1 MHSAT
6 TYPFVSVVMPCG
18 DESDF
23 IKKSLGSLIA
33 TEYPKEIL
41 EIIIVVDKYSNDGTK
56 EILKE
61 IASSNTVV
69 KILENEK
76 RAVPFAMNIGIG
88 EARGDIIVRVD
99 SHGEYPSDYIEK
111 CVEYLEKTGAW
122 CVGGP
127 FYNKPAENT
136 FMAKAICAVLSSPF
150 MVADSKFRT
159 KKEAMYVETVP
170 FGAFKREVFDK
181 IGLYDER
188 FIRHQDYELCK
199 RIIKFGGK
207 IFMTPDIVNNYY
219 PRSTLSSLLH
229 KARYYGLWDTF
240 SLKMKS
246 YTFAWRH
253 FVPAPFFLGT
263 LLCLALAVVGIF
275 KYSLLTVIGLVPIM
289 VYLAIGF
296 IFSIGICKKNKLNL
310 FAALVLPFICFLYHF
325 NFGYGLVK
333 GWVLV
338 ATGLW
343 EKYTNEQS

>member
-99 SHGEYPSDYIEK
+99 AHGEYPSDYIEK

-150 MVADSKFRT
+150 MLGSAHIPDFAPPTGTPS
-159 KKEAMYVETVP
+159 EQNLYVMALARPAISSVVMSGSILMPPPAPLPNVVQSIT
-170 FGAFKREVFDK
+170 
-181 IGLYDER
+181 
-188 FIRHQDYELCK
+188 
-199 RIIKFGGK
+199 
-207 IFMTPDIVNNYY
+207 MTP
-219 PRSTLSSLLH
+219 
-229 KARYYGLWDTF
+229 
-240 SLKMKS
+240 
-246 YTFAWRH
+246 
-253 FVPAPFFLGT
+253 
-263 LLCLALAVVGIF
+263 
-275 KYSLLTVIGLVPIM
+275 
-289 VYLAIGF
+289 
-296 IFSIGICKKNKLNL
+296 
-310 FAALVLPFICFLYHF
+310 F
-325 NFGYGLVK
+325 NPV
-333 GWVLV
+333 
-338 ATGLW
+338 TG
-343 EKYTNEQS
+343 S